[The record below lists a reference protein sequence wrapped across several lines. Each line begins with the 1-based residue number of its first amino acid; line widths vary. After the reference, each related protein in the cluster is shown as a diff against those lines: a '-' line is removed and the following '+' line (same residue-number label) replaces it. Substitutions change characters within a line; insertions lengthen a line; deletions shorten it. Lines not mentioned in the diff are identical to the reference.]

1 MDAFEKQNFTKKSY
15 FTTSVPE
22 RPEPS
27 PPFGFK
33 VLCPE
38 VWTSSEETICYSLYK
53 ANIALVW
60 KDLLTDIRNQEE
72 IRDALNED
80 FVELCWS
87 KCF

>member
-1 MDAFEKQNFTKKSY
+1 MDAFEKHNFTEKSC
-15 FTTSVPE
+15 FTTSV
-22 RPEPS
+22 PEPS

-38 VWTSSEETICYSLYK
+38 VWTSSEETICYFLYK
-53 ANIALVW
+53 ADIALVW

-80 FVELCWS
+80 LVECWS

>member
-1 MDAFEKQNFTKKSY
+1 MDAFEKKNFTEKSC
-15 FTTSVPE
+15 FITSV
-22 RPEPS
+22 PEPS

-33 VLCPE
+33 DLCPG

-60 KDLLTDIRNQEE
+60 RDFLTDIRNQEE
-72 IRDALNED
+72 NRDALSED
-80 FVELCWS
+80 FVECWS